1 MSKTI
6 TLRISEDRY
15 EAFKRYAK
23 AENRKI
29 SNAIETLAL
38 KQLERTQYIG
48 SQEEGSILADK
59 ELLGRINKGI
69 RQARAGRGRFPS
81 PADRQT
87 STKNRK

>member
-15 EAFKRYAK
+15 EEFKRYAR

-38 KQLERTQYIG
+38 KQLERTRYVG
-48 SQEEGSILADK
+48 SREEGSILADK
-59 ELLGRINKGI
+59 ELVGRIDRGI
-69 RQARAGRGRFPS
+69 RQAKAKKGRFV
-81 PADRQT
+81 
-87 STKNRK
+87 K